1 MRYAILS
8 VVLST
13 VAGIASAWT
22 QPVGDPT
29 GNPISKPEYH
39 EKVPCG
45 KPYTITWSPT
55 LHPAPETV
63 TLLLVKGPSSNV
75 IPQYAIAEKV
85 PNSGKCVW
93 TPDASLPDSSE
104 GWGLQLIV
112 DSTGQY
118 QWSPQFGFSNPGVV
132 DHTTGAT
139 TTTTTLPHKTE
150 HPESSVTGYPDTTTT
165 TEIDYATTTTIS
177 EETTTYAPVRN
188 TTITARTT
196 STSPTNAETTTYGK
210 PTTIST
216 IIAPTANYT
225 ARSSQTTSYTAR
237 SSQTNSYPSPTPS
250 THDSGVSKNTGS
262 FSMAL
267 LAIAVVCFSML

>member
-22 QPVGDPT
+22 QPVGDPI
-29 GNPISKPEYH
+29 GNPISKPGFH
-39 EKVPCG
+39 EKVPVG
-45 KPYTITWSPT
+45 KPYQITWEPT
-55 LHPAPETV
+55 LHPEATV
-63 TLLLVKGPSSNV
+63 TLLLVKGPSNNV

-85 PNSGKCVW
+85 PNSGKYVW
-93 TPDASLPDSSE
+93 TPDATLPDSTE
-104 GWGLQLIV
+104 GYGIQLIV
-112 DSTGQY
+112 DTTGQY
-118 QWSPQFGFSNPGVV
+118 QWSTQFGFSNSGVV

-139 TTTTTLPHKTE
+139 TRTTTLPHKTQ

-216 IIAPTANYT
+216 ITAPTVNYT
-225 ARSSQTTSYTAR
+225 GRTQTTSYTVR
-237 SSQTNSYPSPTPS
+237 SSQTNSYTSPTPS

-267 LAIAVVCFSML
+267 LAIAVVSFSML